1 MPPARARFRLRRHGY
16 GAGGNTIGE
25 AYATGAAGA
34 AGVGT
39 VAVVGKG
46 LHAAAG
52 KVADGLRPEPSKEAP
67 PPDREP

>member
-1 MPPARARFRLRRHGY
+1 MQADVVERRSIAH
-16 GAGGNTIGE
+16 TIGEAE

-34 AGVGT
+34 AGVET

-52 KVADGLRPEPSKEAP
+52 KVAHALRPEPSKEAP